1 MLVKLHMLVFN
12 ALTLKAGRGFEQFVF
27 LDWEHRYLAG
37 YVAALEDLRLLLNL
51 YSCQLGIQLFHH
63 TSRLV
68 S

>member
-1 MLVKLHMLVFN
+1 MLVKLHMLVFH
-12 ALTLKAGRGFEQFVF
+12 ALTLKARRGFEQFLF